1 VITVYIAGNMNYVL
15 DTNVLV
21 AGIRSPQGAS
31 AQILRQVVQ
40 AQLPVVCSVP
50 LFLEYEAVLL
60 RSQQLLAA
68 GLGAAEVVNFLD
80 VLAGV
85 VQRIQIQFLWR
96 PQLRDPN
103 DDMVLEVA
111 VNAQSLGPAVR
122 ILTFNQRDFFPQA
135 LQFGVGV
142 CTPQQFF
149 QGA

>member
-1 VITVYIAGNMNYVL
+1 MNYVL

-31 AQILRQVVQ
+31 ARILRQVVQ
-40 AQLPVVCSVP
+40 SQLPVVCSVP

-60 RSQQLLAA
+60 RPQQLLAA
-68 GLGAAEVVNFLD
+68 GLSAADIVNFLD

-111 VNAQSLGPAVR
+111 VNAQGLGQAVS
-122 ILTFNQRDFFPQA
+122 ILTFNQRDFLPQA
-135 LQFGVGV
+135 LQFSVEV
-142 CTPQQFF
+142 CTPRQFF